1 MNFVFDIA
9 NQNDIDE
16 LVRLRLAFI
25 IEDTGDLSSHQKQ
38 CVEEQLRDY
47 FNRKVGKELIAFVA
61 KENERIVAVAY
72 LLLIEMPANARLQ
85 NGLYGEVLNVY
96 TLPEYRGK
104 RLCTRVM
111 QLLIEYGKNCRLK
124 CIDLSATS
132 KGYPI
137 YAKLGF
143 KEKEHKYKDMRL
155 ILQ

>member
-1 MNFVFDIA
+1 MNFIFDIA

-16 LVRLRLAFI
+16 LVRLRFAFI
-25 IEDTGDLSSHQKQ
+25 IEDTGDLSSHQEQ
-38 CVEEQLRDY
+38 CVEEQLQDY
-47 FNRKVGKELIAFVA
+47 FNRKLGKELIAFVA
-61 KENERIVAVAY
+61 RENERIVAVAL

-96 TLPEYRGK
+96 TLPEYRRKG
-104 RLCTRVM
+104 LCSRVM
-111 QLLIEYGKNCRLK
+111 QLLIEYGKNYGLG

-143 KEKEHKYKDMRL
+143 KKKEHKYKDMRL

>member
-25 IEDTGDLSSHQKQ
+25 IEDTGDLSSHQEQ
-38 CVEEQLRDY
+38 CVKQQLRDY
-47 FNRKVGKELIAFVA
+47 FHRKLGKELIAFVA

-85 NGLYGEVLNVY
+85 NGLYGEILNVY
-96 TLPEYRGK
+96 TLPDYRRKG
-104 RLCTRVM
+104 LCSRVM
-111 QLLIEYGKNCRLK
+111 QLLIKYGKNYGLG

-137 YAKLGF
+137 YEKLRF
-143 KEKEHKYKDMRL
+143 VEKEHKYKDMRL

>member
-25 IEDTGDLSSHQKQ
+25 IEDAGSLSSLQEQ
-38 CVEEQLRDY
+38 CIEEQLRDY
-47 FNRKVGKELIAFVA
+47 FKRKLGKELIAFVA
-61 KENERIVAVAY
+61 RDEKCIIAVAY

-111 QLLIEYGKNCRLK
+111 QLLIEYGKNCRLE

-132 KGYPI
+132 NGYPI

-143 KEKEHKYKDMRL
+143 KEKEHNYKDMRL